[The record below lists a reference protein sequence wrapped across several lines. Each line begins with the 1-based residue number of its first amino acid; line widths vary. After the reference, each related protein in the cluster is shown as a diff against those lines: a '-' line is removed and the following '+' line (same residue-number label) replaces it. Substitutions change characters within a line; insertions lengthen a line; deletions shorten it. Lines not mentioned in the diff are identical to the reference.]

1 MTGMSEKLRV
11 NIVSESEISVQGHG
25 VHTAYEEMASSL
37 EKLSDVQVIRGHFG
51 EQVDCDIVHLHTVG
65 PRTFR
70 KLFQR
75 NVKVVISAHV
85 VPDSFVGS
93 LVFARFWKIFAVW
106 YLRWFYNRADL
117 LLAVSDQT
125 AKELRDMGVKA
136 PIEIMYNSIDTAK
149 YKSGSI
155 SRAKMRHDLDIPK
168 DAFVVIGA
176 GQVQPRKRVD
186 SFVAAARALPD
197 VHFIWVG
204 GMPFGKIAADNKAM
218 QRMIDNPPVN
228 MHFAGIVPLDQMSSY
243 YHAADMFWLPSEQ
256 ETFGLVAIEAAASG
270 LPIMVRDIADYDN
283 TFGPESVR
291 ARNDA
296 DFTRQIQKLRND
308 HRYYAKYKSLS
319 QAIAQKFDSKQSAV
333 RLVGLYRKLL

>member
-1 MTGMSEKLRV
+1 MSKKLRV

-25 VHTAYEEMASSL
+25 VHTAYEEMANSL
-37 EKLSDVQVIRGHFG
+37 EQLPDVEVIRGHFG

-65 PRTFR
+65 PRTFK
-70 KLFQR
+70 KLFQK

-93 LVFARFWKIFAVW
+93 LVFARFWKIFAIW
-106 YLRWFYNRADL
+106 YLRWFYNQADL

-125 AKELRDMGVKA
+125 AHELKELGVKS
-136 PIEIMYNSIDTAK
+136 PIEVMYNSIDTNK
-149 YKSGSI
+149 YKSSTI
-155 SRAKMRHDLDIPK
+155 SPTKTRADLGIPK

-186 SFVAAARALPD
+186 CFITAAKALPD

-204 GMPFGKIAADNKAM
+204 GMPFGKIAADNRAM
-218 QRMIDNPPVN
+218 QRMIDKPPIN

-256 ETFGLVAIEAAASG
+256 ETFGLVVIEAAASG
-270 LPIMVRDIADYDN
+270 LPVMVRDIPDYDN
-283 TFGPESVR
+283 TFGHESIR
-291 ARNDA
+291 ASDDA
-296 DFTRQIQKLRND
+296 GFIREIQKLKD
-308 HRYYAKYKSLS
+308 DKRYFAKYRTLS
-319 QAIAQKFDSKQSAV
+319 KKIADRFDSRKSAV